1 MGRIATCGDL
11 ACGSASGVERM
22 RRNGPWWRWRESWQS
37 CCTGYGFRARCMSR
51 SVTARWPR
59 RRKRSG
65 EMEMGKETLLD
76 GVDVRTGATTWHE
89 VEHNRRYGA
98 DCVPRLGRV
107 EAVAEIAAPHPKRG
121 TPSGTELKSSMR
133 VRMEAGREA
142 NTRPGGDGNR
152 ATPGSQLVG
161 RFRSAPPRDAQSG
174 SKKQNLSQKEKN
186 IMKFEGDCGLPL
198 VGPVDLA
205 KSTAF

>member
-121 TPSGTELKSSMR
+121 TPSGTEPRAQCECEWKR
-133 VRMEAGREA
+133 GERRTQGQAAIV
-142 NTRPGGDGNR
+142 NR
-152 ATPGSQLVG
+152 AT
-161 RFRSAPPRDAQSG
+161 
-174 SKKQNLSQKEKN
+174 
-186 IMKFEGDCGLPL
+186 
-198 VGPVDLA
+198 
-205 KSTAF
+205 

>member
-76 GVDVRTGATTWHE
+76 GVDVRTGATAWHE
-89 VEHNRRYGA
+89 VKHNRRYGA
-98 DCVPRLGRV
+98 DCVRRLGRV

-121 TPSGTELKSSMR
+121 TPSGTEPKGSMR

-142 NTRPGGDGNR
+142 NTKARRRWQPGNTRIPTCWTVPICSATRR
-152 ATPGSQLVG
+152 AIRQQKTKNLSSREKRTSCRLKLTAAS
-161 RFRSAPPRDAQSG
+161 RWSAP
-174 SKKQNLSQKEKN
+174 
-186 IMKFEGDCGLPL
+186 
-198 VGPVDLA
+198 
-205 KSTAF
+205 